1 MQMPTIGEIIN
12 FLETTAPLALQESYD
27 NAGLVCGDKHQPCT
41 GAIASLD
48 FTKEVLEEAIQKEFN
63 LIIVHHPP
71 IFKGLKKLDTT
82 DPITSQLIKAI
93 QHNIAVYAIHTNLD
107 NVIGGVNGEMAKR
120 IGLINVQVLSP
131 LQGTH
136 QKLVTFVPTDHEEKL
151 SNALY
156 TAGAGA
162 IGNYKECSFKT
173 EGIGTF
179 LPLEGSNPFLGK
191 VGERENAKET
201 RLEMIFPV
209 HLQGHIIAALHTHHP
224 YETVAYD
231 ILPLNNTFREWGAG
245 AVGEL
250 PHEMSPNEFLQH
262 LKKTF
267 ETGIIRHNLCQ
278 VKKIKKVSICGGAG
292 KSLINNALMTNS
304 DAYVTSDLGY
314 HDFFQPAGKMLLADI
329 GHFESEQFT
338 SDLLAA
344 ILKEKFPTFAV
355 LKSAHKTNPV
365 NYFL

>member
-1 MQMPTIGEIIN
+1 
-12 FLETTAPLALQESYD
+12 
-27 NAGLVCGDKHQPCT
+27 LVCGDKHQPCT

-48 FTKEVLEEAIQKEFN
+48 FTKEVLEEAIQKKFN

-156 TAGAGA
+156 AAGAGS

-191 VGERENAKET
+191 VG
-201 RLEMIFPV
+201 
-209 HLQGHIIAALHTHHP
+209 
-224 YETVAYD
+224 
-231 ILPLNNTFREWGAG
+231 
-245 AVGEL
+245 
-250 PHEMSPNEFLQH
+250 
-262 LKKTF
+262 
-267 ETGIIRHNLCQ
+267 
-278 VKKIKKVSICGGAG
+278 
-292 KSLINNALMTNS
+292 
-304 DAYVTSDLGY
+304 
-314 HDFFQPAGKMLLADI
+314 
-329 GHFESEQFT
+329 
-338 SDLLAA
+338 
-344 ILKEKFPTFAV
+344 
-355 LKSAHKTNPV
+355 
-365 NYFL
+365 